1 MERLIKKLA
10 TELAER
16 DYNELYQ
23 MLEDMTFIDAYN
35 KLGGFNLEMNTSTCG
50 KELAKTLNYTFVD
63 LDKKIE
69 RDNNASIPD
78 IFKEGEELFR
88 TLETKALKDVM
99 NGQNQVISCGGGI
112 VMKEI
117 NKTYMNGPIIYLE
130 CPLSELEFRISRD
143 TSVRPVSQK
152 IDIKTLYNLRKD
164 KYDYFK
170 DYTVKSLIVSKTV
183 KEILKVVNKY
193 ENISH

>member
-1 MERLIKKLA
+1 
-10 TELAER
+10 
-16 DYNELYQ
+16 
-23 MLEDMTFIDAYN
+23 
-35 KLGGFNLEMNTSTCG
+35 
-50 KELAKTLNYTFVD
+50 
-63 LDKKIE
+63 
-69 RDNNASIPD
+69 
-78 IFKEGEELFR
+78 
-88 TLETKALKDVM
+88 
-99 NGQNQVISCGGGI
+99 
-112 VMKEI
+112 
-117 NKTYMNGPIIYLE
+117 MNGPIIYLE

>member
-1 MERLIKKLA
+1 MNIYLIGLPASGK
-10 TELAER
+10 
-16 DYNELYQ
+16 
-23 MLEDMTFIDAYN
+23 
-35 KLGGFNLEMNTSTCG
+35 STCG

-69 RDNNASIPD
+69 RDNNTTIPD
-78 IFKEGEELFR
+78 IFKEGEEAFR
-88 TLETKALKDVM
+88 TLETKALKNVM
-99 NGQNQVISCGGGI
+99 NGQNQVVSCGGGI